1 MKQVFFVILSQRN
14 CETIDAWFKELNKT
28 VTNHATAEEE
38 DYEMPY
44 AANDGENTDDIE
56 PQKVTSNEH
65 KGLLEQLVRD

>member
-1 MKQVFFVILSQRN
+1 
-14 CETIDAWFKELNKT
+14 
-28 VTNHATAEEE
+28 
-38 DYEMPY
+38 MPY